1 MAIATLSNPQVE
13 IQCELRVPDGF
24 RVENRLNP
32 NLAYPFELGGIT
44 NTKIPPGEASPES
57 GFPRVDLIPQD
68 GVLLWIVAYDTTWEA
83 DSARPPKFDG
93 TQVAGA
99 PGLMSRAS
107 RPSRW
112 DNVTWAQTFVDVS
125 PTKRCQ
131 LFTFAGPGAQAGET
145 GIDKVAPSLRF
156 QG

>member
-1 MAIATLSNPQVE
+1 MATAILSNPKAE
-13 IQCELRVPDGF
+13 IQCELTVPDGF
-24 RVENRLNP
+24 RVENRLIP
-32 NLAYPFELGGIT
+32 SLAYPFELGGIT
-44 NTKIPPGEASPES
+44 NTKIPPGEVSPES

-83 DSARPPKFDG
+83 DSARSPKSDG

-112 DNVTWAQTFVDVS
+112 NNVSWAQTLVAVS
-125 PTKRCQ
+125 STKSCQ
-131 LFTFAGPGAQAGET
+131 LFTFAGPGAQAGEAS
-145 GIDKVAPSLRF
+145 IDKVAPSLRF